1 MSKLTS
7 EKFIYSAAVTIA
19 AISVLASFALIA
31 AQVFVRWNL
40 NQTFTFLGGFELDA
54 LTVSSFSLVIA
65 LMFRARKREE
75 SKK

>member
-31 AQVFVRWNL
+31 AQVCVRWNL
-40 NQTFTFLGGFELDA
+40 NQTFTFLGGFELEA

-65 LMFRARKREE
+65 LMFMARKRE
-75 SKK
+75 